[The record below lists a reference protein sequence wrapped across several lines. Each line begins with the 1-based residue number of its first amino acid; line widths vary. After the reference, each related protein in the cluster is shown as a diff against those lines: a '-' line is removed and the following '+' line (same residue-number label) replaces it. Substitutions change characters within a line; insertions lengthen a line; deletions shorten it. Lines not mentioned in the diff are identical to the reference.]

1 MVSREALAIGRVKYG
16 VTICHFTRNRCF
28 WHKVT
33 AHPRALESVLRTAH
47 QMIVETD
54 GMTDTLERARVSGQS
69 RGEVIREIC
78 RHLTPFQ
85 TGERPITGD
94 TVIAKDLTIDSL
106 AIMDMV
112 MELEDHFDISIPMNV
127 VAEIHTVDQ
136 LADTIQ
142 KLCARR

>member
-1 MVSREALAIGRVKYG
+1 
-16 VTICHFTRNRCF
+16 
-28 WHKVT
+28 
-33 AHPRALESVLRTAH
+33 
-47 QMIVETD
+47 MIVEND
-54 GMTDTLERARVSGQS
+54 GMTDTIDLRRDSTLA
-69 RGEVIREIC
+69 RGEVMGEIC
-78 RHLTPFQ
+78 HHLLPYQ
-85 TGERPITGD
+85 TGEKPITGD

-112 MELEDHFDISIPMNV
+112 MELEDRFDISIPMNV

>member
-1 MVSREALAIGRVKYG
+1 
-16 VTICHFTRNRCF
+16 
-28 WHKVT
+28 
-33 AHPRALESVLRTAH
+33 
-47 QMIVETD
+47 MIVETD

-69 RGEVIREIC
+69 RGEVISEFC
-78 RHLTPFQ
+78 HHLAPFQ
-85 TGERPITGD
+85 TGERPITGS

-136 LADTIQ
+136 LADTIL